1 MSKRIFSVIFLCLFS
16 WGIVEAASVSLRNLQ
31 NMKVDEITDSQ
42 MNDFIKKYKKDGY
55 TMADVERMAKAQKMP
70 SSELEKLKQRVSEV
84 ENNLSLPNPS
94 DAKTEVA
101 TDNVKVSG
109 ANTSSSKTEV
119 NNINSRVFGASLF
132 ANSHTSFEPSQSI
145 ATPRNYVVG
154 ESDEIH
160 VDVYGFAEATYDLT
174 VSREGNVRIPNVGLI
189 SVGGKT
195 LDQVERIIKNKL
207 VSIYSSLGSGN
218 TTVSVSI
225 NKIRSIRVF
234 ILGEVRNPGSYVL
247 NSVSSVFNA
256 MSACGGPSDNGSF
269 RNVKLIRGGKEIAT
283 VDLYEFLLNGVMP
296 SDVTLRDQDVIQV
309 PTYEVRVSVNGFVKR
324 EGIYELKNGETLQT
338 LLDYCGGFT
347 DDAYTQRVSVAR
359 NKDGEKSVADVTSE
373 LFPMFTPAAG
383 DVYTIGQIL
392 DKYTNRVQILGK
404 VFRPGVYALE
414 KGMTLYDLVQKANG
428 LTEDAFLES
437 ATIVRLQ
444 EDLTPEI
451 ISFNVNDLMNKT
463 FNDTLQKEDVVTI
476 GAKTEFEPNK
486 QVAIYGAVF
495 SPGVFPYYENITLKD
510 LVFFARGFREDGDPS
525 KIEVVRKIKDADILS
540 QNEEKVIVYNL
551 TMERD
556 LTGSDGAFKLE
567 PRDKVTVRQI
577 SGYEDLGVANVF
589 GEVSNPG
596 FYSITSKVERLSE
609 IMKRAG
615 GLTKYAYPKGAFLLR
630 STGRTEV
637 ERRRDIKM
645 LEAMKNEEDE
655 DVGRKMEEDFSK
667 REDLIGID
675 MVEILK
681 NPSREKTNL
690 IVEKG
695 DIIYIPKKLQTV
707 TISGAVQVPGMEV
720 FNTKRLRK
728 YVKGAGGFGGK
739 ARRRSV
745 YVAYANGSIESTK
758 SVFGIKKYPKI
769 EPGAHIYVPEKPEKN
784 DADSKAN
791 ATFFVSLFSSI
802 ATMGS
807 VVISAIAIMSK

>member
-655 DVGRKMEEDFSK
+655 DVRRKMEEDFSK

>member
-630 STGRTEV
+630 SIGRTEV

-655 DVGRKMEEDFSK
+655 DVRRKMEEDFSK

-681 NPSREKTNL
+681 NPSREETNL

-695 DIIYIPKKLQTV
+695 DIIYVPKKLQTV

>member
-84 ENNLSLPNPS
+84 ENSLSLPNTS

-655 DVGRKMEEDFSK
+655 DVRRKMEEDFSK

-681 NPSREKTNL
+681 NPSREETNL

-695 DIIYIPKKLQTV
+695 DIIYVPKKLQTV

>member
-655 DVGRKMEEDFSK
+655 DVRRKMEEDFSK

-784 DADSKAN
+784 DADRKAN

>member
-655 DVGRKMEEDFSK
+655 DVRRKMEEDFSK

-745 YVAYANGSIESTK
+745 YVAYANGSIESSK

-769 EPGAHIYVPEKPEKN
+769 EPGAYIYVPEKPEKN